1 MAGANKR
8 TTCALATVAIIF
20 IIVIIILCLVPDP
33 CRRHDPRP
41 ECKEPKH
48 SPFGGNVTRQQT
60 TATVTPSTTATT
72 TSLSRKETESSSTS
86 QHPPSSTSTSSVE
99 TTITSSTTST
109 TSTWSTEESLLDTN
123 TTTEYS
129 TYTTESSL
137 FTDDDSSTT
146 SVSDITDT
154 TNVFETFENE
164 TTTTDST
171 NRTTEFERES
181 TTDEDYWDY
190 YNDNTTDIISTTL
203 DVNETENATEI
214 STTVSVEA
222 TNVTEI
228 STTETLETEDTTEM
242 STTVTTETTTEST
255 TEVQSYLEVTR
266 TTVESA
272 GVCDTPV
279 CKEVARRMLDI
290 MDPRDIDPCDDF
302 YQYAC
307 GGILD
312 DPFLKPENPQVF
324 ADIIMKEAL
333 TYGDRE
339 DEELKDLYVMYDSCL
354 NYSSVNNSQRL
365 IQVKK
370 VFEELGYQFN
380 PMTNTLY
387 KRANPGQPEE
397 FDLGKALAEM
407 MKRHFAPFFDIII
420 DVSNH
425 NKSEF
430 SLKMV
435 LPSFTSPFTN
445 DRAKFVCFA
454 AYKKKAEE
462 AKLEGIPF
470 DVNLHYEDYANCTK
484 LGFGLQVRMQ
494 HIERSIK
501 ELNLL
506 GFIENS
512 TIREQVKSEARQ
524 ELDIMLG
531 KFAKVTPSIPE
542 IRKTVLNKEYD
553 EFSLTEIDEGKAFG
567 EMPFKMQKFIETLLG
582 YKISN
587 PEQFKIQVYFTD
599 VFAKLFGIIYDMYD
613 GQEPL
618 MQNIVLL
625 LWMEHL
631 YDDLVSPLGKPAGSS
646 DYCFNGVTNLMDDYV
661 SILYLKNL
669 PERNILE
676 NQMNHMIN
684 LTLEI
689 MEAQVGSSALRS
701 RHDFMEKL
709 EKMTGE
715 IATLEEAKTALQ
727 KNKNDV
733 KMDLTENDFL
743 GNYVNLMKNYRERLY
758 NTFKEETSDNRALWS
773 FLQFPYRNTG
783 VTSYGLNKFLIPH
796 GAMSPPYFY
805 EGAPAYINYAGIGH
819 MIAHEL
825 LHGFDT
831 TGMKFNGAQKLEM
844 KRDKNLIETSECLA
858 EKLSYM
864 FHMNSSTGFQYNFKL
879 DASLNLDELLADL
892 AATNLAWD
900 TYIKGLMNQHTQSLS
915 STTVSPRFRTAEI
928 LSADSGMTTTLYDQ
942 ALPHWE
948 NKHILRTYFIKT
960 AQNQCSSSS
969 EIDILRVMEN
979 EHLPPKL
986 RVNLGVKNNKLFME
1000 AFNCPSKPDHMRMPE
1015 DDICYFS
1022 PMGHN

>member
-41 ECKEPKH
+41 ECKDPKH
-48 SPFGGNVTRQQT
+48 LPFEGDFTGHQT
-60 TATVTPSTTATT
+60 TATATPSTTVTT
-72 TSLSRKETESSSTS
+72 TPPSRKATEPTSTS
-86 QHPPSSTSTSSVE
+86 QHPSSSTSSSME
-99 TTITSSTTST
+99 TTIASSTSSAS
-109 TSTWSTEESLLDTN
+109 STWSTEESILGDTN
-123 TTTEYS
+123 TTEYS

-137 FTDDDSSTT
+137 FTGDDSSTT

-171 NRTTEFERES
+171 TRTTEFETES
-181 TTDEDYWDY
+181 TTGEDYYWD

-203 DVNETENATEI
+203 EVNETENATEI

-228 STTETLETEDTTEM
+228 STTETLETEHTTEM
-242 STTVTTETTTEST
+242 SSTVTTEITTEVT

-266 TTVESA
+266 STVESGA
-272 GVCDTPV
+272 ICNTTV

-324 ADIIMKEAL
+324 ADIITKEAL

-339 DEELKDLYVMYDSCL
+339 DEELENLYAMYDSCL
-354 NYSSVNNSQRL
+354 NYGSVNNSQRL
-365 IQVKK
+365 IRATK
-370 VFEELGYQFN
+370 VFEELGYKFN
-380 PMTNTLY
+380 PMSNGEY
-387 KRANPGQPEE
+387 NKAHPDEPQE

-407 MKRHFAPFFDIII
+407 MKRHFTPFFDIII

-430 SLKMV
+430 NLKMV

-454 AYKKKAEE
+454 AYKRKAEE
-462 AKLEGIPF
+462 AKLEGVYF
-470 DVNLHYEDYANCTK
+470 DVNLHYKDYVNCTK
-484 LGFGLQVRMQ
+484 LGFGLQARMQ
-494 HIERSIK
+494 QIGRSIK
-501 ELNLL
+501 ELDLL

-512 TIREQVKSEARQ
+512 IIREQVDSEARQ

-531 KFAKVTPSIPE
+531 KFAKVTPSIPQ

-553 EFSLTEIDEGKAFG
+553 EFSLTEIDAGVAFG
-567 EMPFKMQKFIETLLG
+567 DIPFKMQGFIETLLG
-582 YKISN
+582 YTISK
-587 PEQFKIQVYFTD
+587 PEQFKIQVYFKD
-599 VFAKLFGIIYDMYD
+599 VFKQLFDIIYDAHFD
-613 GQEPL
+613 QEPL
-618 MQNIVLL
+618 MQNIMLL
-625 LWMEHL
+625 LWMEHI
-631 YDDLVSPLGKPAGSS
+631 YDDLVSPLGKPAGSQ
-646 DYCFNGVTNLMDDYV
+646 DYCFNGVTSLMDDYV
-661 SILYLKNL
+661 SILYLKSL
-669 PERNILE
+669 PERNTLE

-684 LTLEI
+684 LTLEV
-689 MEAQVGSSALRS
+689 MESQVGSSVLKS
-701 RHDFMEKL
+701 RDDFMEKL

-715 IATLEEAKTALQ
+715 IATLEEAKKALQ
-727 KNKNDV
+727 RNKNDV
-733 KMDLTENDFL
+733 KMDLTKNDFP

-758 NTFKEETSDNRALWS
+758 NIFREETSDNRALWS

-831 TGMKFNGAQKLEM
+831 TGMKFNGARKMEM
-844 KRDKNLIETSECLA
+844 TRDPILIDTSECLA
-858 EKLSYM
+858 EKLSNTFY
-864 FHMNSSTGFQYNFKL
+864 MNSSTGFRYNFRL
-879 DASLNLDELLADL
+879 NASLNLDELLADL

-900 TYIKGLMNQHTQSLS
+900 AYIKDLMSQRTKSLS
-915 STTVSPRFRTAEI
+915 STTISPRLRTAAI
-928 LSADSGMTTTLYDQ
+928 LPTYGGMPTTLYDQ
-942 ALPHWE
+942 ALLHWE
-948 NKHILRTYFIKT
+948 DINILQTYFIKT
-960 AQNQCSSSS
+960 AQNQCSSTS
-969 EIDILRVMEN
+969 ELDILRVMEN

-986 RVNLGVKNNKLFME
+986 RVNLGVKNNKLFMK
-1000 AFNCPSKPDHMRMPE
+1000 AFNCNSKTDPMRMHE
-1015 DDICYFS
+1015 DNICYFS
-1022 PMGHN
+1022 PMGYN